1 MTIEKKLEKLK
12 EKTKAAELGGGKQR
26 IEKQHQ
32 AGKLTALERI
42 KLLLDEGSFQE
53 MDKLVV
59 HQSRDFGMAPL
70 MGGGCLFLPRIS
82 LYSEAL

>member
-59 HQSRDFGMAPL
+59 HQSRDFGMEKK
-70 MGGGCLFLPRIS
+70 RI
-82 LYSEAL
+82 